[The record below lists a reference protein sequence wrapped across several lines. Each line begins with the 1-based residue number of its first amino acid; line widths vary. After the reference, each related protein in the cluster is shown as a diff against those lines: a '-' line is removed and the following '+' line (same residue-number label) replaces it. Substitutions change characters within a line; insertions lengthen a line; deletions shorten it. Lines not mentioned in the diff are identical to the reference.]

1 MADDIGFAKSTVWAY
16 ERGKKQISV
25 SHLARLAASCAYFDR
40 PFPGDALR
48 MRDLYEV
55 VNAQPSC
62 EVLVDDRPL
71 PYARELWLPLVWFLI
86 R

>member
-1 MADDIGFAKSTVWAY
+1 VFGPFDGPDYARAVEMAKASAEYREVGEGVQ
-16 ERGKKQISV
+16 RR
-25 SHLARLAASCAYFDR
+25 HRARFFS
-40 PFPGDALR
+40 GDALR

-71 PYARELWLPLVWFLI
+71 PHARELWLPLVWFLLLP
-86 R
+86 